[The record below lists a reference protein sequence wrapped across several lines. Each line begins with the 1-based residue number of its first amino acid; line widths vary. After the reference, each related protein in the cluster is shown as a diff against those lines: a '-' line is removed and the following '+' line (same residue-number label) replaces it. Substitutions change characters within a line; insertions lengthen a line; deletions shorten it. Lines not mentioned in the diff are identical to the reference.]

1 MEKQEFSIKNEV
13 FDWLEAIC
21 ISIVTIVLVFSFF
34 FRFASVEGNSMLPT
48 LHSKDKVVLLNTWIS
63 DIKEGD
69 VVVITQPTS
78 VGQPIIKRV
87 IATEGQ
93 TIDIDY
99 KTGNVYV
106 DGILI
111 EEPYIREKIR
121 FQANNPVN
129 YPFTVSKDH
138 VFVMGDN
145 RNDSSDSREAGIG
158 EIDTRYILGKAI
170 LRVFPTNSF
179 GFIK

>member
-106 DGILI
+106 DGI
-111 EEPYIREKIR
+111 
-121 FQANNPVN
+121 F
-129 YPFTVSKDH
+129 
-138 VFVMGDN
+138 
-145 RNDSSDSREAGIG
+145 SS
-158 EIDTRYILGKAI
+158 ILG
-170 LRVFPTNSF
+170 FD
-179 GFIK
+179 GFFVKSEYKGYWDGDKKIIEKVK

>member
-1 MEKQEFSIKNEV
+1 MEKQEFSMKNEV

-21 ISIVTIVLVFSFF
+21 ISIVTIVLLFSFF
-34 FRFASVEGNSMLPT
+34 LRYATVEGNSMLPT
-48 LHSKDKVVLLNTWIS
+48 LHSKDKVVLVSTWLS

-69 VVVITQPTS
+69 VVVVTQPTT

-99 KTGNVYV
+99 QTGNVYV

-111 EEPYIREKIR
+111 EEPYIREKIK
-121 FQANNPVN
+121 FQANNPVK
-129 YPFTVSKDH
+129 YPFTVSENH

-145 RNDSSDSREAGIG
+145 RNDSSDSRDAGIG

-170 LRVFPTNSF
+170 LRIFPTSSF
-179 GFIK
+179 GIIQ